1 MDWSL
6 IIFVIV
12 VAFFGYR
19 GYRKGLLKSLA
30 RLLSLAAGYLA
41 AILYSRQLATF
52 IEANVDLKGVAA
64 FIAASL
70 ILFAVAALLVNLQFR
85 LVEKFIGN
93 DDQISR
99 VSSGA
104 GAMLGLLIGCAVA
117 FVLVWTFAFVR
128 DMSPEFD
135 TASTEVDD
143 QSGIEALA
151 NSIAGKAVDSAISL
165 SDTKPEIARLSAAL
179 VKAPAKITQ
188 QAKRLGRSPE
198 LIELLNNPDN
208 QAVLDRGNVD
218 EIRSLPAFQRL
229 TENPDLL
236 ALAATA
242 GMLDRSTN
250 KAAVDE
256 QLATQIGDIWGRS
269 QRIKNDSRVQ
279 EILNNPEFQQ
289 KIQSG
294 NPIDLLGNA
303 ELLELLDIMFA
314 EGEDRDASPGTGDS
328 APDEEGVTAE
338 QNQPSVNNP
347 PKNIYSWTDSS
358 GRVHYSDVKHD

>member
-12 VAFFGYR
+12 AAYFGYR

-30 RLLSLAAGYLA
+30 RLLSLGAGYLA
-41 AILYSRQLATF
+41 AILYSSQLAAL
-52 IEANVDLKGVAA
+52 IEANAGLKGIAA
-64 FIAASL
+64 FITASL
-70 ILFAVAALLVNLQFR
+70 ILFAGGALLVNLQFR

-93 DDQISR
+93 DTQISR
-99 VSSGA
+99 VSSGG
-104 GAMLGLLIGCAVA
+104 GATLGLLIGCVIA

-128 DMSPEFD
+128 DMSPTFE
-135 TASTEVDD
+135 TASTTVEN

-179 VKAPAKITQ
+179 VRAPAKITQ

-229 TENPDLL
+229 SKNPDLL
-236 ALAATA
+236 ALADTA
-242 GMLDRSTN
+242 GMLDGLKGN
-250 KAAVDE
+250 AAVDE
-256 QLATQIGDIWGRS
+256 QLAAQIGDIWGRS
-269 QRIKNDSRVQ
+269 QRIKNDPRVQ
-279 EILNNPEFQQ
+279 EIVNNPEFQQ

-303 ELLELLDIMFA
+303 ELLELVDIMFA
-314 EGEDRDASPGTGDS
+314 EDEDS
-328 APDEEGVTAE
+328 AVTDSEPASRE
-338 QNQPSVNNP
+338 AVGQSQPAIKTPSKTP
-347 PKNIYSWTDSS
+347 AKKIYSWTDSS
-358 GRVHYSDVKHD
+358 GRVHYSDVKPE